1 MRRKRKVTDPEYEAI
16 SKAKRQAESNN
27 VSGAVSTLES
37 YLEGCPQSAKARIA
51 LARTLIYDAKE
62 VDRGIEQLSIVLE
75 ADADNVDALKA
86 SVTVL
91 IKDKKNNKEVSEKYE
106 RLLVLEPSA
115 EVYNGYARFLRQQK
129 LDFKRSAEFYE
140 KAIRAAPGKYE
151 YHQNYA
157 VLLLNDIKDY
167 QKAKEELE
175 IVMKLNPGNASAKK
189 NYDLLMKKKFDA
201 DGNVKKGKFS
211 AFKRNK

>member
-1 MRRKRKVTDPEYEAI
+1 MADPEYEAI

-27 VSGAVSTLES
+27 AAGAISTLES
-37 YLEGCPQSAKARIA
+37 YLESCPSSTKARIA

-62 VDRGIEQLSIVLE
+62 IDKGIGQLNVVLE
-75 ADADNVDALKA
+75 NDADNIDALKA

-91 IKDKKNNKEVSEKYE
+91 IKDKKNNIEVSEKYE
-106 RLLVLEPSA
+106 RLLVLEPGA
-115 EVYNGYARFLRQQK
+115 EIYNGYARFLRQQK

-140 KAIRAAPGKYE
+140 KAISAAPNKYE

-157 VLLLNDIKDY
+157 VLLLNDIRDY

-175 IVMKLNPGNASAKK
+175 IVLKLNPGNASAKK

-201 DGNVKKGKFS
+201 DGNLKKGKFS
-211 AFKRNK
+211 AFKKSK

>member
-1 MRRKRKVTDPEYEAI
+1 MTDPEYEAI
-16 SKAKRQAESNN
+16 SKAKRQTESNN

-37 YLEGCPQSAKARIA
+37 YLEDNPRSDKARIA
-51 LARTLIYDAKE
+51 LSRTLIYDAKE
-62 VDRGIEQLSIVLE
+62 IEKGIEQLNIILE
-75 ADADNVDALKA
+75 TDPNNIDALKA

-91 IKDKKNNKEVSEKYE
+91 IKDKKNNKEVGEKYE
-106 RLLVLEPSA
+106 KLLVLEPSA

-129 LDFKRSAEFYE
+129 LDFKRSGEFYE
-140 KAIRAAPGKYE
+140 KAIDAAPGKYE

-157 VLLLNDIKDY
+157 VLLLNDLKDY

-175 IVMKLNPGNASAKK
+175 IVLKLNPGNASAKK

-201 DGNVKKGKFS
+201 DGNLKKGRFS
-211 AFKRNK
+211 VLKGNK

>member
-1 MRRKRKVTDPEYEAI
+1 MADPEYEAI
-16 SKAKRQAESNN
+16 SKAKRQTESNN
-27 VSGAVSTLES
+27 VSGAISTLES
-37 YLEGCPQSAKARIA
+37 YLEVSPSSVKARIA

-62 VDRGIEQLSIVLE
+62 IDKGIEQLNFILE
-75 ADADNVDALKA
+75 ADADNIDALKA

-115 EVYNGYARFLRQQK
+115 EVYNSYARFLRQQK

-140 KAIRAAPGKYE
+140 KAISAAPSKYE

-175 IVMKLNPGNASAKK
+175 IVLKLNPGNASAKK

-201 DGNVKKGKFS
+201 DGNVKKGRFS
-211 AFKRNK
+211 AFKKNI